1 MQDGTGSS
9 ELKCSNMLVLLR
21 KRVKIKFNS
30 KLQTLK
36 VKCLKVKEPSMW
48 RTDGESIKCGNFF

>member
-9 ELKCSNMLVLLR
+9 ELKCSNMVVLLR
-21 KRVKIKFNS
+21 KKVEKFNS
-30 KLQTLK
+30 KLQTIK

-48 RTDGESIKCGNFF
+48 RTDGEGIKCGNFF